1 MLSLFLARAVL
12 GDINSGGA
20 RRKVLMLANRNGF
33 LYTLDRTN
41 GKLMVAKPFIQTT
54 WAKLESSVI
63 PLLAVMQGGESPLFQ
78 FFHSAYDRR
87 YSGMFKFGVPLGDA
101 EDRCYHFG
109 SPL

>member
-63 PLLAVMQGGESPLFQ
+63 PLLAVMQGGESPYSN
-78 FFHSAYDRR
+78 FFTAS
-87 YSGMFKFGVPLGDA
+87 
-101 EDRCYHFG
+101 
-109 SPL
+109 